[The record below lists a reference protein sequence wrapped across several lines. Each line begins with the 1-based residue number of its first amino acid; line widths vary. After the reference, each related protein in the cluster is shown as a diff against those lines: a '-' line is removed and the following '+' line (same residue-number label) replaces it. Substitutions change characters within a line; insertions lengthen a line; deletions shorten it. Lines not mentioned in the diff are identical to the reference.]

1 MKTIRQR
8 RTIAACYCRLSDD
21 DDQDG
26 TSVSIETQT
35 KNSERN
41 RVFYRTGNGDGEVA
55 VGGEIYKKEIEKDVA
70 RKFMT
75 ICR

>member
-8 RTIAACYCRLSDD
+8 RIKAECYCRLSDD

-41 RVFYRTGNGDGEVA
+41 RVFYRTRNGDGEVA
-55 VGGEIYKKEIEKDVA
+55 VGGEIYKKRL
-70 RKFMT
+70 RKM
-75 ICR
+75 